1 LLVDLVMQ
9 GAATTCY
16 VALNPQVKGISGK
29 YFSDSNVAKT
39 TSQGTDADLAKKLWD
54 FSLNLT
60 K

>member
-1 LLVDLVMQ
+1 MQ